1 MAEGRTIPSQPTL
14 EEVAAAAGVSRATA
28 SRVINGSPRVSVP
41 AKTAVDKAVADL
53 GYVPNRA
60 ARQLVTRRTDSI
72 GLVVSEPET
81 RVFSEPFFSGALR
94 GVSDAL
100 SSTDMHLVLLMA
112 QNDAH
117 RARLERYVQNRHIDG
132 VLLMSLHGADQ
143 LPLTLS
149 RMGMPV
155 VLFGRPVVGADE
167 VSWID
172 ADNLGGG
179 RQATDHLAASGRRV
193 IATIAGPQDMSVGL
207 DRLEGYRQA
216 LAAHRLPYDPSLVVE
231 GDFSEA
237 SGMRL
242 AAQLIKRRP
251 DIDAI
256 FAASDLMATG
266 ALHALRSAGRTVP
279 ADVAVVG
286 FDDSP
291 SAPYTDPPLTSVR
304 QPVEA
309 IARQM
314 TEMLLEQLTTGDRT
328 HREVVVDTVLVVRSS
343 A

>member
-1 MAEGRTIPSQPTL
+1 MAEGRPIPSQPTL

-28 SRVINGSPRVSVP
+28 SRVINGSPRVSMP

-60 ARQLVTRRTDSI
+60 ARQLVTKRTDSI

-81 RVFSEPFFSGALR
+81 RVFSEPFFSRPRR
-94 GVSDAL
+94 GVSGAL
-100 SSTDMHLVLLMA
+100 SSTEMHLVLLMA
-112 QNDAH
+112 QNDAPG
-117 RARLERYVQNRHIDG
+117 ARLERYVQNRHVDG

-143 LPLTLS
+143 LPLTLA

-179 RQATDHLAASGRRV
+179 RQAAAHLAETGRRV

-216 LAAHRLPYDPSLVVE
+216 LAAHGVAYDPELVVE
-231 GDFSEA
+231 GDFTEA
-237 SGMRL
+237 GGMRL
-242 AAQLIKRRP
+242 AAELIERRP

-266 ALHALRSAGRTVP
+266 ALHALRSSGRSVP
-279 ADVAVVG
+279 GDVAVIG

-291 SAPYTDPPLTSVR
+291 PAPYPDPPLTSVR

-314 TEMLLEQLTTGDRT
+314 TEMLLDQLATGDRT
-328 HREVVVDTVLVVRSS
+328 HREVVVDTEQVVRSS

>member
-28 SRVINGSPRVSVP
+28 SRVINGSPRVSMP

-94 GVSDAL
+94 GVSEAL

-117 RARLERYVQNRHIDG
+117 RARLERYVQNRHVDG

-143 LPLTLS
+143 LPLTLA

-155 VLFGRPVVGADE
+155 CCSAVRWSAPTRSAGSTPTTSAADARRPTTSSRPVAG
-167 VSWID
+167 S
-172 ADNLGGG
+172 
-179 RQATDHLAASGRRV
+179 
-193 IATIAGPQDMSVGL
+193 IATIAGPQDMSVGI

-216 LAAHRLPYDPSLVVE
+216 LAAHGLPV
-231 GDFSEA
+231 
-237 SGMRL
+237 
-242 AAQLIKRRP
+242 RP
-251 DIDAI
+251 
-256 FAASDLMATG
+256 
-266 ALHALRSAGRTVP
+266 R
-279 ADVAVVG
+279 
-286 FDDSP
+286 
-291 SAPYTDPPLTSVR
+291 
-304 QPVEA
+304 
-309 IARQM
+309 
-314 TEMLLEQLTTGDRT
+314 
-328 HREVVVDTVLVVRSS
+328 RSS
-343 A
+343 SRATSPRPAACGWPPS